1 MKVAFK
7 ASSFKN
13 SSYHIPRAS
22 YIQAKELRKDLK
34 ENTQGLAVTHQE
46 ERIRCP
52 ILSSPTRVKQICV
65 SLLTPHLHSPL
76 LLQLGGRFYLEGI
89 LLGKVQNQGPPL
101 SSGIGSIKHLGREPT
116 RQMNGDREMK
126 SHQGG
131 PKVRRCTRLLKGGRR
146 GRRQVRLTAICPLS
160 SVRYAFTS
168 SSATRAHCLP
178 REQRNQPEDW
188 AGAKLGHS
196 QRHEQQG
203 CHRDHAPSCSV
214 SPLIK
219 NFP

>member
-13 SSYHIPRAS
+13 SSYHVPTAS

-52 ILSSPTRVKQICV
+52 ILSSPTRIKQICV

-101 SSGIGSIKHLGREPT
+101 SSGIGSIKHLGREHT

-131 PKVRRCTRLLKGGRR
+131 PKVGQCSQAAESGEMGEEAGEAYRNLPTVVREIRLHIL
-146 GRRQVRLTAICPLS
+146 
-160 SVRYAFTS
+160 
-168 SSATRAHCLP
+168 
-178 REQRNQPEDW
+178 
-188 AGAKLGHS
+188 
-196 QRHEQQG
+196 QRHQSTLSAERAEESARGLGRGQ
-203 CHRDHAPSCSV
+203 A
-214 SPLIK
+214 
-219 NFP
+219 